1 MMTFVIAF
9 AVFAL
14 ALLGLGLG
22 LLMNRGP
29 VQGSCGG
36 LAQMPG
42 MASDCAGLCRRG
54 GGERKCP
61 RRTDVGAESEN
72 SA

>member
-22 LLMNRGP
+22 MLLNRRP

-42 MASDCAGLCRRG
+42 MTSDCGGLCRRSG
-54 GGERKCP
+54 GGRKCP
-61 RRTDVGAESEN
+61 RRTDAGNEPDN
-72 SA
+72 SV